1 MSDLKHLL
9 DRADRAVSDVPMP
22 ADGFEGLRRRRDRNR
37 RNQRITAGV
46 VGIAFFVAAVWI
58 VTSSGVLDR
67 TETPAVPGPA
77 LTGPTASSGPGVWL
91 PPKGA
96 EPSTPTKGKVVLKT
110 VGTHPWHS
118 IQVYEDG
125 RVIWSQ
131 QIGFTGNFRTASTT
145 GWLERRLTPEG
156 VDLVRSGAIRL
167 EDLDPPSHVPAS
179 VWEGEAQPY
188 VPSRYVVC
196 AAWSQET
203 MRLLPQ
209 RTQDLLL
216 GHMDKLA
223 VYNGEALFSR
233 LGRGVACP
241 EMTIEEARALDKIFL
256 EIGFER
262 SETSSG
268 LVYDIKARDVS
279 SIHVIPLL
287 PGAVFFTPC
296 CPG

>member
-1 MSDLKHLL
+1 MSNDRFDVL
-9 DRADRAVSDVPMP
+9 DRLAPL
-22 ADGFEGLRRRRDRNR
+22 FEAPEPSFEAFLRRRDRKR
-37 RNQRITAGV
+37 RNQRIAAGV
-46 VGIAFFVAAVWI
+46 VGIAVFVAAVW
-58 VTSSGVLDR
+58 VVNGGGVFVR

-77 LTGPTASSGPGVWL
+77 VTGPIESSGPGVWL

-167 EDLDPPSHVPAS
+167 EDLDPPSHVPAN

-188 VPSRYVVC
+188 VPSRYVIC

-209 RTQDLLL
+209 RTRDLLR

-223 VYNGEALFSR
+223 VYNGGAIFSR

-256 EIGFER
+256 EVGFER
-262 SETSSG
+262 SETASG

-287 PGAVFFTPC
+287 PGAVFFSPC
-296 CPG
+296 CAG

>member
-1 MSDLKHLL
+1 MKPMSEYRKLFERAGARYEPSDLLMDGLL
-9 DRADRAVSDVPMP
+9 K
-22 ADGFEGLRRRRDRNR
+22 RRDRKQ

-46 VGIAFFVAAVWI
+46 VGIAVFVAAVWI
-58 VTSSGVLDR
+58 VTSGGVLDR
-67 TETPAVPGPA
+67 TKTPAVPGPA
-77 LTGPTASSGPGVWL
+77 VTGPTQSFGPGVWL

-96 EPSTPTKGKVVLKT
+96 EPSTPTKGNLVLKT

-131 QIGFTGNFRTASTT
+131 QIGLTGDSRTASTT

-156 VDLVRSGAIRL
+156 VDLVRSGAIPL
-167 EDLDPPSHVPAS
+167 ENLDPPSHVPAG
-179 VWEGEAQPY
+179 VWEDPEAKPY

-209 RTQDLLL
+209 RTQDLLRA
-216 GHMDKLA
+216 HKDKQT
-223 VYNGEALFSR
+223 VYFGPAIYSE
-233 LGRGVACP
+233 LGRGVPCP
-241 EMTIEEARALDKIFL
+241 ELTIEKVRALDTIFL
-256 EIGFER
+256 EVGFER
-262 SETSSG
+262 SETAFG
-268 LVYDIKARDVS
+268 LAYDIKAGDVS
-279 SIHVIPLL
+279 SILVIPLL
-287 PGAVFFTPC
+287 PGGVFSPC